1 MSDST
6 KPTIIKITNCFLTI
20 GVQGFGGLGAVLTL
34 INRSVVQ
41 RRSWL
46 TVTDITEA
54 LTYTKVLPGSTTVQ
68 VVAYLGWK
76 LHGWGGALMSTSA
89 FLLPAFLVMLFLAAS
104 YRVLSSLVGVKE
116 ALSGLTAAV
125 VALLVITTWTLGRK
139 NITGIE
145 GIIVALLVFITSVC
159 YKVNPAL
166 LVVAA
171 GLLGILVEA
180 RKNRDSD

>member
-6 KPTIIKITNCFLTI
+6 KPTIIKTANSFLII
-20 GVQGFGGLGAVLTL
+20 GASSFGGLGAVLTL
-34 INRSVVQ
+34 INREVVQ

-54 LTYTKVLPGSTTVQ
+54 LTYTKFLPGSTTVQ

-76 LHGWGGALMSTSA
+76 LHGWVGALIATSA
-89 FLLPAFLVMLFLAAS
+89 FLLPAFLMMLFLAAS
-104 YRVLSSLVGVKE
+104 YSVLSPLAGVRE

-125 VALLVITTWTLGRK
+125 VGLLVLTTWTLGRQ
-139 NITGIE
+139 NITGIG
-145 GIIVALLVFITSVC
+145 GIIVAIVVLITSIC
-159 YKVNPAL
+159 DKVNPAL
-166 LVVAA
+166 LIIPA

-180 RKNRDSD
+180 RKKP

>member
-1 MSDST
+1 M
-6 KPTIIKITNCFLTI
+6 I

-34 INRSVVQ
+34 INREVVQ

-46 TVTDITEA
+46 TLADVTEA
-54 LTYTKVLPGSTTVQ
+54 LTYTKLLPGSTVVQ

-76 LHGWGGALMSTSA
+76 LHGLGGALMITSA

-104 YRVLSSLVGVKE
+104 YRSLSTLVGVRA

-125 VALLVITTWTLGRK
+125 VGLLVVTTWTLGRQ
-139 NITGIE
+139 NITGIG
-145 GIIVALLVFITSVC
+145 GIIVALIALSASV
-159 YKVNPAL
+159 YYFVNPAL
-166 LVVAA
+166 LVVSA
-171 GLLGILVEA
+171 GLLGVLAEA